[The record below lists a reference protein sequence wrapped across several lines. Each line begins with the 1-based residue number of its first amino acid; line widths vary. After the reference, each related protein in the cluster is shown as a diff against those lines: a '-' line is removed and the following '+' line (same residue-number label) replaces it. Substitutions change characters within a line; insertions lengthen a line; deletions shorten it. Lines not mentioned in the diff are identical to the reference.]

1 MFKLIVLALTLCAG
15 AAHGQSALHTDLPL
29 SYLEQTQS
37 DSRNQPLVIFLHGFG
52 SNEQDLFGLRDE
64 LPPTWSYLS
73 VRAPGTVDEDG
84 YRWFRKTPGN
94 GDYDGETVD
103 LQSSARLI
111 EDFVAQA
118 TAKYHTQSD
127 RVFLVGFSQ
136 GAIMSYEVGLRQ
148 PQMLRGIAALSGSV
162 LPVLKA
168 QLKTQ
173 FKPDE
178 QLGKLA
184 IFIGHGTLD
193 QALPYASATRANEV
207 LSGLGLK
214 PEFHGYPGMTHTI
227 SNAEVQD
234 LKNWLQKSLP

>member
-1 MFKLIVLALTLCAG
+1 MLKMIALALSLFAG
-15 AAHGQSALHTDLPL
+15 AAQADATLHTDLPL

-52 SNEQDLFGLRDE
+52 SNEQDLFSLTE
-64 LPPTWSYLS
+64 QLPQGWTYLS
-73 VRAPGTVDEDG
+73 VRAPLPVDAQG
-84 YRWFRKTPGN
+84 YRWFTKKPGD
-94 GDYDGETVD
+94 GDYDGVTEQ

-136 GAIMSYEVGLRQ
+136 GAIMSYEVGLRH
-148 PQMLRGIAALSGSV
+148 PETLRGIAALSGSV

-168 QLKTQ
+168 EL
-173 FKPDE
+173 KPDE
-178 QLGKLA
+178 QSKKLA

-193 QALPYASATRANEV
+193 QALPYALATQANEV
-207 LSGLGLK
+207 LQGLGLT
-214 PEFHGYPGMTHTI
+214 PQFHGYPGMNHTI
-227 SNAEVQD
+227 SQAEVQD
-234 LKNWLQKSLP
+234 LKNWLEQSLH